1 MAFAGTAVGQ
11 TTDAMLIWN
20 LTYDWS
26 NPGAACFG
34 AACGGQPNYIV
45 PVASYTNICP
55 GNRACVPMPSPG
67 ESVDAISGYTMYR
80 LQWRNTGDTEHLV
93 ANHTVD
99 GGGGVAG
106 IRWYELNGGVLSG
119 WTLNQQGTYAPG
131 DGLYRWMGSIAMDH
145 SGDIGLGYS
154 GSNSATYPSVLYTGR
169 LAGDPLGTL
178 PQGEQSLVAGNG
190 VINTG
195 YSRWGDYSAMQID
208 PTDDCTF
215 WYTQMYTG
223 AGSWD
228 WFTRIGSFKFPSCS
242 IGPTGTLTGTVT
254 NIINGNPIAG
264 ALVTANASS
273 TLTNGSGVYTMT
285 LPVGT
290 YDMTASKFG
299 FAQGTASGIEV
310 TEGATTTEN
319 FALQPVGNA
328 DVDGYVTDGGHGW
341 PLYSQIV
348 ITATGAPTQT
358 VYTDPFNGYYS
369 ITLVNGYDYTFT
381 VNAVTPGYTPQTRP
395 VSVTGTD
402 QTQSFTLWPL
412 APDCT
417 VPGYG
422 PPTGTGGGVNEHFD
436 SGTLPAGWTIVN
448 NATTCAW
455 NFTNLEGVGN
465 LTGGSGFSAEAA
477 SDHCGIGTYM
487 DTSLV
492 SPVVDFT
499 GHSSVTLQF
508 KYDYYNLGDTADVDV
523 SPDGGTTWINIV
535 SWTSSQRGPAT
546 FTQDV
551 SAQLAGMSQAQV
563 RFHYYNANW
572 AWWWQVDD
580 VRLFDPNF
588 QPNCSPL
595 NGGLVAG
602 FVKDGNTNA
611 GLVGAMVAND
621 LGGNTLTVNDP
632 NEGAGFYSFF
642 TPVPATNGPAMRTF
656 TASMAH
662 YASASVTEPIIQN
675 TTNRLDFTL
684 NAGWLE
690 IAPTSLFD
698 FLNPGQTHDQSL
710 ALTNHGGL
718 DANFNLLVIPQQLYV
733 PALPR
738 DPAGPSVVPPT
749 AGKTRMLRNLK
760 GVQWNGPA
768 RPPSQPLAAGAVI
781 TSWNSGVASAW
792 GLGYNQ
798 IGNKVWVSSI
808 SYFGGDGFDHEY
820 LPDGT
825 PTGNTIDTTWMFVP
839 YPADMAFDPIHN
851 TMWQMNV
858 NIGDPQE
865 IDEFDPGTQTWTGN
879 KVQVHGLTTYYTGLA
894 YDTSSDTFFIGGWT
908 DMTIYR
914 FDRTGTILQ
923 SKNVGLPIAGLA
935 YNSITGH
942 LFVQENSAT
951 DKVTV
956 LDVNNDYAVLGSF
969 TVAGF
974 GNFAGAGIEFDCLGH
989 LWAVN
994 QGNGDVVEFDSGEPA
1009 ACALGVPWLTVTPLT
1024 GTVPAHNEDSPLP
1037 IDAQF
1042 IADGAPRF
1050 GQFTAEIMTTSD
1062 TPYAT
1067 NPVNVC
1073 FTKAYT
1079 DVPLGSFAE
1088 QFIHAV
1094 SGAQITQGCGGS
1106 MFCPG
1111 DVMTRGIMARWL
1123 EFARHGSSYTVP
1135 PCVGIFA
1142 DVPCETTP
1150 NADYIEAFYN
1160 EGITAGC
1167 AVNPLRYCPND
1178 PVTRA
1183 QMAVF
1188 ILKSWQGP
1196 TYVPPPCTG
1205 LFEDVPCPGGFAV
1218 DWVEDLY
1225 NHNITAGCGTN
1236 VDLLPEQLHDKG
1248 GGVRVRREGVLDPDV
1263 LRYGVRGTQARAH
1276 GHRQEVS
1283 NQPSGGNSRPA

>member
-1 MAFAGTAVGQ
+1 MTTGLDLSTAPAPELGFALFH
-11 TTDAMLIWN
+11 D
-20 LTYDWS
+20 
-26 NPGAACFG
+26 
-34 AACGGQPNYIV
+34 
-45 PVASYTNICP
+45 
-55 GNRACVPMPSPG
+55 
-67 ESVDAISGYTMYR
+67 
-80 LQWRNTGDTEHLV
+80 
-93 ANHTVD
+93 
-99 GGGGVAG
+99 
-106 IRWYELNGGVLSG
+106 
-119 WTLNQQGTYAPG
+119 
-131 DGLYRWMGSIAMDH
+131 
-145 SGDIGLGYS
+145 
-154 GSNSATYPSVLYTGR
+154 
-169 LAGDPLGTL
+169 
-178 PQGEQSLVAGNG
+178 
-190 VINTG
+190 TG
-195 YSRWGDYSAMQID
+195 YSSSADSVQV
-208 PTDDCTF
+208 
-215 WYTQMYTG
+215 Q
-223 AGSWD
+223 
-228 WFTRIGSFKFPSCS
+228 
-242 IGPTGTLTGTVT
+242 V
-254 NIINGNPIAG
+254 
-264 ALVTANASS
+264 S
-273 TLTNGSGVYTMT
+273 T
-285 LPVGT
+285 
-290 YDMTASKFG
+290 
-299 FAQGTASGIEV
+299 
-310 TEGATTTEN
+310 
-319 FALQPVGNA
+319 
-328 DVDGYVTDGGHGW
+328 
-341 PLYSQIV
+341 
-348 ITATGAPTQT
+348 
-358 VYTDPFNGYYS
+358 
-369 ITLVNGYDYTFT
+369 
-381 VNAVTPGYTPQTRP
+381 
-395 VSVTGTD
+395 
-402 QTQSFTLWPL
+402 
-412 APDCT
+412 
-417 VPGYG
+417 
-422 PPTGTGGGVNEHFD
+422 
-436 SGTLPAGWTIVN
+436 
-448 NATTCAW
+448 
-455 NFTNLEGVGN
+455 
-465 LTGGSGFSAEAA
+465 
-477 SDHCGIGTYM
+477 
-487 DTSLV
+487 
-492 SPVVDFT
+492 
-499 GHSSVTLQF
+499 
-508 KYDYYNLGDTADVDV
+508 
-523 SPDGGTTWINIV
+523 DGGTTWQNVGPTFLRYNGTTGWEHI
-535 SWTSSQRGPAT
+535 SLPLTGFTGPLTSVQIGFLGTSAYGN
-546 FTQDV
+546 DV
-551 SAQLAGMSQAQV
+551 HIDSVQV
-563 RFHYYNANW
+563 WNNYAV
-572 AWWWQVDD
+572 QCVP
-580 VRLFDPNF
+580 V
-588 QPNCSPL
+588 

-621 LGGNTLTVNDP
+621 LGGSTLTVNDP

-642 TPVPATNGPAMRTF
+642 TPVPVTNGPALRTF

-710 ALTNHGGL
+710 SLTNHGGL

-781 TSWNSGVASAW
+781 TSWNTGVANAW

-894 YDTSSDTFFIGGWT
+894 YDPTGDTFFIGGWT

-942 LFVQENSAT
+942 LFVQENSPT

-974 GNFAGAGIEFDCLGH
+974 GNYAGAGIEFDCLGH

-1167 AVNPLRYCPND
+1167 AVNPLRYCPERPGD
-1178 PVTRA
+1178 TRPDGRVHPEVLA
-1183 QMAVF
+1183 GSDLRSAAVHRA
-1188 ILKSWQGP
+1188 LRRRAVPGWVRRGLDRGP
-1196 TYVPPPCTG
+1196 
-1205 LFEDVPCPGGFAV
+1205 L
-1218 DWVEDLY
+1218 

-1236 VDLLPEQLHDKG
+1236 PLIFCPNNSTTRAEESVFVGKAC
-1248 GGVRVRREGVLDPDV
+1248 LDPDV
-1263 LRYGVRGTQARAH
+1263 LRLRSPLHASTGSRSPSRSKQPTVGRELPPGMTLDRAFGPGPLFLCLKLIRTRRLPGGGKPRPYTESRGTDRA
-1276 GHRQEVS
+1276 
-1283 NQPSGGNSRPA
+1283 PGGRAPHLPG